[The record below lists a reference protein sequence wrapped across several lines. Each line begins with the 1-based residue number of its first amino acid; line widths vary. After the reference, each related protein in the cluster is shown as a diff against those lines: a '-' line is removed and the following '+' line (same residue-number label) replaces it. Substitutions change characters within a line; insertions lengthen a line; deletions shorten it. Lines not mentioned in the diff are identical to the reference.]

1 MNETTAREQ
10 IVQAARSIFTR
21 SLTHGSTGN
30 ISVRVDDRIF
40 VTPTGS
46 SLGTVLPDELSVI
59 DLEGKHVDGAKPSKE
74 SFLHAAVLR
83 ARPSATAVVHT
94 HSTYSAA
101 VSCLADVNPDDALPP
116 LTAYFAMR
124 IGRLPLL
131 PYHAPGDDRLGPL
144 AEITARDNVAMLLSN
159 HGPVVAGT
167 SMFGAMDALEEL
179 EETAKL
185 HLLLQGHRTRPLT
198 DAQAATLR
206 PHQAKTRSPGDP
218 AFERSPI
225 SGPQASHRRDD
236 R

>member
-1 MNETTAREQ
+1 MNEIDARGQ
-10 IVQAARSIFTR
+10 IVAAARSIFAR

-30 ISVRVDDRIF
+30 ISVRVGDRIL

-46 SLGTVLPDELSVI
+46 SLGTVEADDLSVI
-59 DLEGKHVDGAKPSKE
+59 DLSGTHVDGAKPSKE
-74 SFLHAAVLR
+74 AFLHAAVFR
-83 ARPSATAVVHT
+83 ARPTAEAVVHT

-101 VSCLADVNPDDALPP
+101 VSCLADVDPDDALPP

-131 PYHAPGDDRLGPL
+131 PYHAPGDDSLGPL
-144 AEITARDNVAMLLSN
+144 AEHHARTHLALLLSN

-167 SMFGAMDALEEL
+167 SLAAAMDALEEL

-198 DAQAATLR
+198 SDQAADLLPR
-206 PHQAKTRSPGDP
+206 
-218 AFERSPI
+218 
-225 SGPQASHRRDD
+225 
-236 R
+236 

>member
-1 MNETTAREQ
+1 MSDEAGARSAL
-10 IVQAARSIFTR
+10 VAAARSLFDR

-30 ISVRVDDRIF
+30 ISLRLGSKIL

-59 DLEGKHVDGAKPSKE
+59 DRHGAHVGGAKPSKE
-74 SFLHAAVLR
+74 AFLHAAVLR
-83 ARPSATAVVHT
+83 ARPEATAVVHT

-101 VSCLADVNPDDALPP
+101 VSCLADVDPSDALPP

-131 PYHAPGDDRLGPL
+131 SYYAPGDEALEAL
-144 AEITARDNVAMLLSN
+144 AEATAVDHLAFLLSN
-159 HGPVVAGT
+159 HGPVVSGRTLGA
-167 SMFGAMDALEEL
+167 AMDALEEL

-185 HLLLQGHRTRPLT
+185 FLLLRGHATRPL
-198 DAQAATLR
+198 
-206 PHQAKTRSPGDP
+206 P
-218 AFERSPI
+218 EEEV
-225 SGPQASHRRDD
+225 RRLAP